1 MTRPTPAMVCHRGAN
16 RIAPEN
22 TLAAARAAF
31 DLGAAFVEIDVRT
44 TADGELAVI
53 HDPTVDRTTNGTGL
67 VAHKTMAQLAA
78 LDAGSWF
85 DPAFAGEPVP
95 RLDAMLSLAR
105 GRGGLYV
112 EIKAADAAAVVDM
125 TEGAGI
131 LADCF
136 FWSGDA
142 AILEDL
148 AALSEP
154 PRLMIR
160 ARDYADLEA
169 AIVRYRPA
177 IVEYEAAVL
186 SRAGVALCRRHGL
199 QAMTLCG
206 GDDAAEFRRLIG
218 LGAALFNLDRPDVFQ
233 AVIAEL

>member
-44 TADGELAVI
+44 TADGDLVVI
-53 HDPTVDRTTNGTGL
+53 HDPAVDRTTNGTGW

-85 DPAFAGEPVP
+85 DPAFAGERVP
-95 RLDAMLSLAR
+95 RLDAMLSLVR

-136 FWSGDA
+136 FWSGGA

-148 AALSEP
+148 VHRLSQS
-154 PRLMIR
+154 RHSGNLILNQNNGLLQR
-160 ARDYADLEA
+160 T
-169 AIVRYRPA
+169 VNH
-177 IVEYEAAVL
+177 L
-186 SRAGVALCRRHGL
+186 SGSVH
-199 QAMTLCG
+199 
-206 GDDAAEFRRLIG
+206 
-218 LGAALFNLDRPDVFQ
+218 
-233 AVIAEL
+233 